1 MKQEG
6 KRQCGKPGKPK
17 QREEKTVNKETKGYL
32 SVASSAVSTVAKL
45 VAGAV
50 SLSVFTVLSAFYS
63 CGFLIAKALCLKGR
77 KESGAKRRVLLYLS
91 VAGVT
96 GASAIFYTVGAVRQ
110 LVDPVGFGYGMIP
123 AITIAAISFYDLG
136 AAIAGLIGAAK
147 AKDGFGVELK
157 RINLSG
163 ALAALALTQTA
174 LLSVSGGQA
183 LSSSGIMGV
192 VAGAVTA
199 IGSLLSAL
207 KGFRLRTAVKKAE
220 ETNAERVLS
229 NKVE

>member
-1 MKQEG
+1 MSILWG
-6 KRQCGKPGKPK
+6 
-17 QREEKTVNKETKGYL
+17 
-32 SVASSAVSTVAKL
+32 S
-45 VAGAV
+45 
-50 SLSVFTVLSAFYS
+50 
-63 CGFLIAKALCLKGR
+63 
-77 KESGAKRRVLLYLS
+77 
-91 VAGVT
+91 VT
-96 GASAIFYTVGAVRQ
+96 G
-110 LVDPVGFGYGMIP
+110 MIA
-123 AITIAAISFYDLG
+123 AITIAAVSFYDLG

-199 IGSLLSAL
+199 IGALLSAL
-207 KGFRLRTAVKKAE
+207 KGCRLRTAVKKAE

-229 NKVE
+229 DKVD

>member
-1 MKQEG
+1 M
-6 KRQCGKPGKPK
+6 
-17 QREEKTVNKETKGYL
+17 NKETKGYL
-32 SVASSAVSTVAKL
+32 SVAISAVSTVAKL

-77 KESGAKRRVLLYLS
+77 KERGAKRRVLLYLS

-110 LVDPVGFGYGMIP
+110 LVDPVGFGYGMIA
-123 AITIAAISFYDLG
+123 AITIAAVSFYDLG

-174 LLSVSGGQA
+174 LLSVSGGQE
-183 LSSSGIMGV
+183 LSSSGITGV
-192 VAGAVTA
+192 IAGAATA
-199 IGSLLSAL
+199 IGALLSAL
-207 KGFRLRTAVKKAE
+207 KGFRLRAAVKKTE

-229 NKVE
+229 DKVE